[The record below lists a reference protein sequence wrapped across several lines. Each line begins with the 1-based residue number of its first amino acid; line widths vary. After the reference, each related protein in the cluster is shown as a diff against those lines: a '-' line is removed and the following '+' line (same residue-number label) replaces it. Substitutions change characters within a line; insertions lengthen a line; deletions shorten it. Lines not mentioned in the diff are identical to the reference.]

1 MQFYEIGVIEVK
13 FSDFTKYFGVFVL
26 AVLIIAVYKTF
37 DSIGAIFSYIG
48 TVLSVFAPIFVGFII
63 AFVLYPVCVKFESAF
78 AKSKNNFICSHRRGI
93 SVIVIYIL
101 FIFVVG
107 GFGSILFPAV
117 VHSVSDFVNQ
127 LPSII
132 KNVQN
137 FSKNINVAD
146 FNLSKVFEQLSV
158 SDVFGNFDFT
168 NVKLYL
174 GSVLNASKTVVNLLL
189 SMVISMYVLLDRS
202 ALVQTVKRVVDV
214 ILPQKSRKVI
224 MKYVN
229 RTLSIMYKYIYC
241 QVTDAMIVA
250 VLASVVLA
258 VMRVRYA
265 PVLGIFIGIFN
276 LIPYF
281 GAIVSCA
288 VTALLTVFT
297 ASLSKGIWVAVMLV
311 VIQQV
316 DANVIQPRL
325 VKNALEIRPFWVL
338 CGVTVGG
345 GIFGVP
351 GIILAVPAMALVK
364 TVFEDYCDYCE
375 HKNKKE
381 HAQSN

>member
-1 MQFYEIGVIEVK
+1 MRFYEIGVIEVK
-13 FSDFTKYFGVFVL
+13 FSDFTKYFGIFVL

-48 TVLSVFAPIFVGFII
+48 TVLSVFAPIFVGFVI

-78 AKSKNNFICSHRRGI
+78 SKSKNNFICSHRRGI

-101 FIFVVG
+101 FILVVG

-117 VHSVSDFVNQ
+117 VQSVSDFVNQ

-137 FSKNINVAD
+137 FSKNINIAD

-158 SDVFGNFDFT
+158 SDILGNFDFT

-202 ALVQTVKRVVDV
+202 ALVQTAKRVVDV
-214 ILPQKSRKVI
+214 LLPQKSRKVI

-241 QVTDAMIVA
+241 QVTDALIVA

-297 ASLSKGIWVAVMLV
+297 ASVSKGIWVAVMLV
-311 VIQQV
+311 VIQQL

-345 GIFGVP
+345 GVFGVP